1 MTKIVNPFPYYNAD
15 VPVDLS
21 RRNPGWLD
29 TYSATVGTYAR
40 PIMDATVEKVQFGHL
55 QFDEEFDIIS
65 AIDES
70 PFSQRNAI
78 HLLKAKN
85 KEHFDFLLA
94 NLEENQERRNV
105 IEDSSFLPYL
115 VSEALNP
122 LNILFAIPAIRVGA
136 LAYLGKE
143 SLVRAGLIGAQQGLI
158 AGVTAEAIRYP
169 FDPLETPI
177 EATAN
182 IVGNTA
188 LGGLLGVGVPAT
200 FRALFHTLP
209 KRGQQMVPEAARFER
224 TQERF
229 QRGGT
234 GDEVDGIKIV
244 ETEMDAPDV
253 PTSEFRDNAVRIN
266 IDKVQEEF
274 IDFKYMDRNVS
285 GGSGLGRFAFD
296 DVEMY
301 SDFLIHKQ
309 VLQQISPKNYQPKEL
324 KRRKNETDEK
334 FAQRTEQEKIR
345 VADKLNQ
352 DAIARAADGYG
363 LKETFYSRI
372 NPFAGPSQRV
382 ARNPNQPEG
391 VKRYLSLLNGN
402 NIMALKRNTA
412 GFGTNGV
419 EQQIGKFTA
428 RATKTYNELERQFV
442 MQIKER
448 EAVQIPILGFKP
460 EEYLSRPKDMR
471 EWERGRFSSYIDLD
485 PRINDSIPK
494 EQKQFNKTIQDFFGD
509 FLTQAQDEGLL
520 LGIENYDIKLRD
532 LNSQLKRQERIL
544 DELEKSIEATP
555 KSTEPK
561 SKIIHFTLPEN
572 IESIITEGFDTSKPP
587 IHGMGNRD
595 TRVKTGKLDK
605 DVLYFTTDKE
615 QWGSAKIYVG
625 ENKGD
630 TDASFYN
637 YNLNQWE
644 TEKNAY
650 KLVNLKGIEA
660 GIKDSARVLTLDSMD
675 KIKSYV
681 PDAYLEGAIQSVLR
695 KAKKD
700 GYDVVNVK
708 FENVTKWGTSKFD
721 YDKAT
726 LGSGKDDY
734 FIINKDSI
742 EIDTTQFDI
751 NRIKS
756 KIQELKEG
764 PDGIIAL
771 QDAKESAL
779 PANSYRVPRFYQV
792 GLLKKGK
799 ANDDAYY
806 NKFRNLLI
814 NEFTE
819 NPINFK
825 FNNSTGV
832 MEPYKSNPAAEA
844 DEVIANIINENN
856 MAFGFTTRAK
866 NTKHL
871 RRRALNIPDRK
882 LKEFLILDSS
892 ILEKYARS
900 MGYRIAWQRNF
911 GNQTKDD
918 VLNSIER
925 IIEDDASIETKLKP
939 KLIIQAKKAFE
950 GDYLRMLGIH
960 MGDPHLWDNQIAKIA
975 TDSAAIVRLAGSGIT
990 TIGDLA
996 NVHAARSSRQYIMG
1010 MMSEGRKLIDN
1021 VDDLQEFVE
1030 VLQPGPQFVRDQL
1043 FNDSRSGIEP
1053 SFADKLMHYPNQIM
1067 FNLPIIGNDL
1077 LLGTQ
1082 VTRKIA
1088 ATGNINDILKLVEKA
1103 RTGKLSDL
1111 ETQQAGTLGLN
1122 PRILEILSEMPTQ
1135 TSESGKVIYANTKEW
1150 DLSQPKVRMAFD
1162 ALIDATEKASNGQ
1175 ILLAKNFDKPLIMDG
1190 VLFVKYH
1197 PAMKYLG
1204 ITPDPNVSYQG
1215 VKYARIKRG
1224 VGFFKMPFQ
1233 FMNYSFAANTS
1244 VVGRSFDPIQE
1255 RRLQHIA
1262 MSLALSALILQ
1273 IQKPWVW
1280 NLSSQDI
1287 ALRVVDRSGITGVYS
1302 DLLYEGIHMFAAAG
1316 GDPEQLPF
1324 KTKYKVEA
1332 DEVFDVGLGAA
1343 PTLIRDLAKAA
1354 YEYSEDQS
1362 TANARELSRQLP
1374 RINFFPNFGGG
1385 SADFELFHDI
1395 VVK

>member
-40 PIMDATVEKVQFGHL
+40 PIMDATVEKVQFDHL
-55 QFDEEFDIIS
+55 EFDEEFDIIS

-70 PFSQRNAI
+70 PFSQRNAA

-85 KEHFDFLLA
+85 REHFDFLLA

-122 LNILFAIPAIRVGA
+122 LNILFALPAIRVGA
-136 LAYLGKE
+136 QAYLGKE
-143 SLVRAGLIGAQQGLI
+143 SLARAGLVGAQQGLI
-158 AGVTAEAIRYP
+158 AGTTAEAIRYP

-200 FRALFHTLP
+200 FRALFHVLP

-274 IDFKYMDRNVS
+274 TDFKYMDRNVS

-309 VLQQISPKNYQPKEL
+309 VLQQTSPQNYQPKEL

-428 RATKTYNELERQFV
+428 SATRTYNELERQFV
-442 MQIKER
+442 MQTKQR

-471 EWERGRFSSYIDLD
+471 EWEREKFTHYLDLD
-485 PRINDSIPK
+485 NPGVRSIDTP

-532 LNSQLKRQERIL
+532 LNSQLQRQQRIL
-544 DELEKSIEATP
+544 DELEQA
-555 KSTEPK
+555 
-561 SKIIHFTLPEN
+561 N
-572 IESIITEGFDTSKPP
+572 
-587 IHGMGNRD
+587 
-595 TRVKTGKLDK
+595 
-605 DVLYFTTDKE
+605 
-615 QWGSAKIYVG
+615 A
-625 ENKGD
+625 
-630 TDASFYN
+630 
-637 YNLNQWE
+637 NQ
-644 TEKNAY
+644 
-650 KLVNLKGIEA
+650 V
-660 GIKDSARVLTLDSMD
+660 
-675 KIKSYV
+675 
-681 PDAYLEGAIQSVLR
+681 
-695 KAKKD
+695 
-700 GYDVVNVK
+700 
-708 FENVTKWGTSKFD
+708 
-721 YDKAT
+721 
-726 LGSGKDDY
+726 
-734 FIINKDSI
+734 
-742 EIDTTQFDI
+742 DI
-751 NRIKS
+751 NRVKE
-756 KIQELKEG
+756 KIQQIKEG

-771 QDAKESAL
+771 QDAKESAR
-779 PANSYRVPRFYQV
+779 PANSYKVPRFYQV
-792 GLLKKGK
+792 SLLKKGK

-871 RRRALNIPDRK
+871 RRRALNIPDYK
-882 LKEFLILDSS
+882 LKEFLILDST
-892 ILEKYARS
+892 ILEKYGRS

-939 KLIIQAKKAFE
+939 KLITQAKKAFE

-960 MGDPHLWDNQIAKIA
+960 TGDPHLWDNQIAKIA

-1122 PRILEILSEMPTQ
+1122 PRILEILGEMPTQ

-1150 DLSQPKVRMAFD
+1150 DLSQPKVRMAYD

-1302 DLLYEGIHMFAAAG
+1302 DLLYEGIHMFSAAG

-1354 YEYSEDQS
+1354 YEYTEDQS
-1362 TANARELSRQLP
+1362 TSNARELSRQLP